1 MKKISRRSFVKAA
14 GSAAV
19 LSMLAACGGSS
30 SSTAASTASTAA
42 STAGASSAAAASFGP
57 DTQAIVDRGVL
68 KVGVKN
74 AVQGFSFQ
82 DTLTGEYKGL
92 EDSLAEMIAEYLG
105 VDVEFTTVTAATR
118 GELLDSGDI
127 DAVLA
132 TFTITEERKK
142 SWDFTTPYYT
152 DYVSVLVEDSNGI
165 KDLADLKDKVVGV
178 SSGSTSA
185 RALVKAMI
193 DAGVLDGANFD
204 ADTFNAD
211 TWKEGISF
219 RQYDDYP
226 AISTA
231 LSADEVQGFC
241 VDKSILAIYKTEGR
255 SYVDAEFSP
264 AGVRRRH
271 QEGQRFLRRVRRAGA
286 RAGWPMVRWTSLIK
300 ENGLELNRPVV
311 AIEGIERERSVCHV
325 WFIFDGRMEQRFGTI
340 SDSFLLGLGNTL
352 QTAVCALALAFTIG
366 ALLGLMATSGN
377 QILKFVARVYVEFM
391 QNTPLL
397 LQLCFLYY
405 ALAFAGLS
413 LGVIRTGIIALGVY
427 TGAYMGEVVRA
438 AIEAVPKGQ
447 FEAAQAQGFNYLQRM
462 GYIILP
468 QSIPV
473 MLPPMVNQVVNLFK
487 NTSCLYIVGGAD
499 LISVTY
505 SFVTGASTGGA
516 YAPAYIVCGLIF
528 FVVCFPLSTLATRW
542 EASLKARKG
551 RVNTTLK
558 TAAKVE
564 LKEAA

>member
-19 LSMLAACGGSS
+19 LSLLAACGSSSGSTAA
-30 SSTAASTASTAA
+30 SSTAASSAAA
-42 STAGASSAAAASFGP
+42 SGASSAAAAFGA

-132 TFTITEERKK
+132 TFTITDERKK
-142 SWDFTTPYYT
+142 SWDFSTPYYT
-152 DYVSVLVEDSNGI
+152 DYVSVLVEDSTGI
-165 KDLADLKDKVVGV
+165 KELADLKDKVVGV

-231 LSADEVQGFC
+231 LSAGEVQGFC

-255 SYVDAEFSP
+255 SYIDAEFAP
-264 AGVRRRH
+264 QEYGVATKKGSDFSAVCD
-271 QEGQRFLRRVRRAGA
+271 ELIT
-286 RAGWPMVRWTSLIK
+286 GWLADGTVDQLIK
-300 ENGLELNRPVV
+300 ENGL
-311 AIEGIERERSVCHV
+311 
-325 WFIFDGRMEQRFGTI
+325 D
-340 SDSFLLGLGNTL
+340 
-352 QTAVCALALAFTIG
+352 
-366 ALLGLMATSGN
+366 
-377 QILKFVARVYVEFM
+377 
-391 QNTPLL
+391 
-397 LQLCFLYY
+397 
-405 ALAFAGLS
+405 
-413 LGVIRTGIIALGVY
+413 
-427 TGAYMGEVVRA
+427 
-438 AIEAVPKGQ
+438 
-447 FEAAQAQGFNYLQRM
+447 
-462 GYIILP
+462 
-468 QSIPV
+468 
-473 MLPPMVNQVVNLFK
+473 
-487 NTSCLYIVGGAD
+487 
-499 LISVTY
+499 
-505 SFVTGASTGGA
+505 
-516 YAPAYIVCGLIF
+516 
-528 FVVCFPLSTLATRW
+528 
-542 EASLKARKG
+542 
-551 RVNTTLK
+551 
-558 TAAKVE
+558 
-564 LKEAA
+564 

>member
-19 LSMLAACGGSS
+19 LSLLAACGSSS
-30 SSTAASTASTAA
+30 SSTAASSTAA
-42 STAGASSAAAASFGP
+42 SSAAASGASSAAAAFGA

-92 EDSLAEMIAEYLG
+92 EDSLAEMIAEHLG

-132 TFTITEERKK
+132 TFTITDERKK
-142 SWDFTTPYYT
+142 SWDFSTPYYT
-152 DYVSVLVEDSNGI
+152 DYVSVLVEDSTGI
-165 KDLADLKDKVVGV
+165 KELADLKDKVVGV

-231 LSADEVQGFC
+231 LSAGEVQGFC

-255 SYVDAEFSP
+255 NYIDAEFAP
-264 AGVRRRH
+264 QEYGVATKKGSDFSAVCD
-271 QEGQRFLRRVRRAGA
+271 ELIT
-286 RAGWPMVRWTSLIK
+286 GWLADGTVDQLIK
-300 ENGLELNRPVV
+300 ENGL
-311 AIEGIERERSVCHV
+311 
-325 WFIFDGRMEQRFGTI
+325 D
-340 SDSFLLGLGNTL
+340 
-352 QTAVCALALAFTIG
+352 
-366 ALLGLMATSGN
+366 
-377 QILKFVARVYVEFM
+377 
-391 QNTPLL
+391 
-397 LQLCFLYY
+397 
-405 ALAFAGLS
+405 
-413 LGVIRTGIIALGVY
+413 
-427 TGAYMGEVVRA
+427 
-438 AIEAVPKGQ
+438 
-447 FEAAQAQGFNYLQRM
+447 
-462 GYIILP
+462 
-468 QSIPV
+468 
-473 MLPPMVNQVVNLFK
+473 
-487 NTSCLYIVGGAD
+487 
-499 LISVTY
+499 
-505 SFVTGASTGGA
+505 
-516 YAPAYIVCGLIF
+516 
-528 FVVCFPLSTLATRW
+528 
-542 EASLKARKG
+542 
-551 RVNTTLK
+551 
-558 TAAKVE
+558 
-564 LKEAA
+564 

>member
-42 STAGASSAAAASFGP
+42 STAGASSAADASFGP
-57 DTQAIVDRGVL
+57 DTQAI
-68 KVGVKN
+68 
-74 AVQGFSFQ
+74 VQGFSFQ

-231 LSADEVQGFC
+231 LSANEIQGFC
-241 VDKSILAIYKTEGR
+241 VDKSILAIYKTDGR

-264 AGVRRRH
+264 
-271 QEGQRFLRRVRRAGA
+271 QEYGIATKKGSDFSTLCDELVQ
-286 RAGWPMVRWTSLIK
+286 GWLADGTVESLIK
-300 ENGLELNRPVV
+300 ENGL
-311 AIEGIERERSVCHV
+311 S
-325 WFIFDGRMEQRFGTI
+325 
-340 SDSFLLGLGNTL
+340 
-352 QTAVCALALAFTIG
+352 
-366 ALLGLMATSGN
+366 
-377 QILKFVARVYVEFM
+377 
-391 QNTPLL
+391 
-397 LQLCFLYY
+397 
-405 ALAFAGLS
+405 
-413 LGVIRTGIIALGVY
+413 
-427 TGAYMGEVVRA
+427 
-438 AIEAVPKGQ
+438 
-447 FEAAQAQGFNYLQRM
+447 
-462 GYIILP
+462 
-468 QSIPV
+468 
-473 MLPPMVNQVVNLFK
+473 
-487 NTSCLYIVGGAD
+487 
-499 LISVTY
+499 
-505 SFVTGASTGGA
+505 
-516 YAPAYIVCGLIF
+516 
-528 FVVCFPLSTLATRW
+528 
-542 EASLKARKG
+542 
-551 RVNTTLK
+551 
-558 TAAKVE
+558 
-564 LKEAA
+564 